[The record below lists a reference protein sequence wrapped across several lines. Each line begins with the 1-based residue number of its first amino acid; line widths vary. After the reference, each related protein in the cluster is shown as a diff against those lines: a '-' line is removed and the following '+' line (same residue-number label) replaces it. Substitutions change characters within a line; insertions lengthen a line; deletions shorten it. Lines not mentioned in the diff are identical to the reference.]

1 MSPRVSRFA
10 ALGLLI
16 VVVMA
21 LFSYGLSPL
30 TQGYIDRSDEA
41 AMLNRRLSS
50 LRKLL
55 VNEAVVDEE
64 LVRLNL
70 LSGLSSNSFHK
81 KSELFLDG
89 SKAAIASA
97 NLREFVSDIVKQSG
111 GVLVSTQEYDAQSLD
126 IASAVGLRVQFNGE
140 TEHFFNLLYKL
151 ETARPLV
158 FIDKM
163 TVTSSTSRK
172 NLRNSRLKRRRLSRV
187 SRSSRM
193 SLTVRMD
200 IFGYLITGEA

>member
-1 MSPRVSRFA
+1 MNQMSPPVSRFA

-16 VVVMA
+16 VVVIA
-21 LFSYGLSPL
+21 LFSYGLVPL
-30 TQGYIDRSDEA
+30 TRGYIDRSDEA

-50 LRKLL
+50 LKQLL
-55 VNEAVVDEE
+55 VNEAVVDDE
-64 LVRLNL
+64 LVRLD
-70 LSGLSSNSFHK
+70 SLSSSSNK
-81 KSELFLDG
+81 KSELFLEG

-97 NLREFVSDIVKQSG
+97 NLREFVSDIVKKSG

-140 TEHFFNLLYKL
+140 TEHFFNLLYEL

-163 TVTSSTSRK
+163 TVTSSTARK
-172 NLRNSRLKRRRLSRV
+172 NLRNSRLKRRRLSRA

-200 IFGYLITGEA
+200 IFGYLIKGEA